1 MNVDV
6 IQTKLTHFFFSLN
19 DMMTVEPGEETDAEQ
34 SENETEN

>member
-6 IQTKLTHFFFSLN
+6 IQTKLTYFFSLN
-19 DMMTVEPGEETDAEQ
+19 DMMTVEPGEETDTEQ